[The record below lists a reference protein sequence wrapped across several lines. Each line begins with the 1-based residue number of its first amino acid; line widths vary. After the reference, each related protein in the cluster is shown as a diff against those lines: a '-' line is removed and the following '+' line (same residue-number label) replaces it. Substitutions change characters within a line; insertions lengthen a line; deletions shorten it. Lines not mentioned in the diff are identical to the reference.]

1 MPLRGIGGLVYLF
14 IYLELD
20 MRVQLVMNDYS
31 VVVIKTESIWA
42 AIAQARQQGY
52 IVIAAYELL

>member
-1 MPLRGIGGLVYLF
+1 
-14 IYLELD
+14 

-31 VVVIKTESIWA
+31 VAVVVATSVWA
-42 AIAQARQQGY
+42 AIAQAREEGF